1 MTAATKTRHLAA
13 VPDEPAPAAPSD
25 VEVAR
30 FYVEQQATL
39 TEQHQAAHLALEAP
53 DVEQDLLDAVN
64 RTARALE
71 QPGANRHALL
81 ADLAR
86 RMYWHGHVDGAADRK
101 AGERHLKIA
110 DSVLAE
116 VVVLEQRDRQALRA
130 TEHTIKR
137 GTVKP

>member
-1 MTAATKTRHLAA
+1 MTTAAKTRHLHA
-13 VPDEPAPAAPSD
+13 VTGTAPAAPTD
-25 VEVAR
+25 AETAR
-30 FYVEQQATL
+30 FYVKQQAAL
-39 TEQHQAAHLALEAP
+39 TEQHQAAHTALEAP

-71 QPGANRHALL
+71 QPGANRTALL

-86 RMYWHGHVDGAADRK
+86 RMYAHGHMDATADRQ

-110 DSVLAE
+110 GSVLAE

-130 TEHTIKR
+130 TEHAIKR